1 MNDLPCNT
9 EYPNNVILSDA
20 ERNERSEWRD
30 AEWKDLPGSLGHAA
44 RSFDSAM
51 FTDLCY
57 ARSLNIAPLRMTSRN
72 YDLKVKVLVSFVLLT
87 LLATS
92 AQAQSA
98 ATYAGEF
105 MQLGVGA
112 RSMALGGAGVAISND
127 VTAGY
132 FNPAGLTSLIYP
144 GVAGQYETRFDGTVR
159 YNYGGF
165 GAPLGSDAS
174 IGLSVFNIS
183 IPGIKDTRNALI
195 DLNQNG
201 KYDDGER
208 FDTSK
213 VKTFS
218 NYDWGVYF
226 SYAKSAD
233 SQFSYGAS
241 AKLLIRK
248 LEENNSAVGFGFDI
262 GARYLLTERV
272 VLAANLQD
280 VTTTLLS
287 YTTGTKELVT
297 PTLKLGAAYHFFIT
311 EDGYHRIIP
320 TIDADLKFD
329 NRGDAAL
336 VAAGPISADLHLG
349 AEYRFGDAFAIRGGY
364 SDQKALTFGAG
375 VKLPKLNV
383 DYAFMSFNDLDQLG
397 NTHRI
402 SFAFTFEQEKWKR

>member
-1 MNDLPCNT
+1 LP
-9 EYPNNVILSDA
+9 
-20 ERNERSEWRD
+20 
-30 AEWKDLPGSLGHAA
+30 
-44 RSFDSAM
+44 
-51 FTDLCY
+51 
-57 ARSLNIAPLRMTSRN
+57 TSRQSLLFQLSN
-72 YDLKVKVLVSFVLLT
+72 NFLKTFRLIAALAVLIAASSI
-87 LLATS
+87 AH
-92 AQAQSA
+92 AQSA

-132 FNPAGLTSLIYP
+132 FNPAGLTSLKYP

-165 GAPLGSDAS
+165 GAPMGNDAS

-201 KYDDGER
+201 QFDDGER

-218 NYDWGVYF
+218 NYDWGIYF
-226 SYAKSAD
+226 SYAKMAD

-241 AKLLIRK
+241 AKLLLRK
-248 LEENNSAVGFGFDI
+248 LEENNSAVGIGFDI
-262 GARYLLTERV
+262 GARYMLTPRV
-272 VLAANLQD
+272 VLAATAQD
-280 VTTTLLS
+280 ITTTLLS

-297 PTLKLGAAYHFFIT
+297 PTLKLGGAYHLFIT

-329 NRGDAAL
+329 SRGKSAMI
-336 VAAGPISADLHLG
+336 AAGPVSADFHLG
-349 AEYRFGDAFAIRGGY
+349 AEYRFGEVFAIRGGC
-364 SDQKALTFGAG
+364 SDLKALTFGAG
-375 VKLPKLNV
+375 IKLPKLNV
-383 DYAFMSFNDLDQLG
+383 DYAFMSFNNLDQLG

-402 SFAFTFEQEKWKR
+402 SFAFTFVQEKWKRD